1 MNNKRSLEVDILKFL
16 AIIFMIFVHTYEAVM
31 DTLTSSG
38 EDVLDFIIE
47 CCGSIAAPIFMIA
60 AGIGV
65 AIGRNPS
72 PKKFLKK
79 AGLLTGVGLLVN
91 LFEQY
96 TCCIWD
102 GFSDLSLM
110 PLFATD
116 VYFFFALMFVLFA
129 YAFTTDNANMTIAKI
144 LVFSVAW
151 SLIMVRGIDMSLEN
165 PIGATLGGL
174 FVRTNEY
181 SYFPL
186 FNWAMYPTLG
196 YFIGISLKNST
207 DKTKLYKKATISGA
221 LLIALGFVG
230 YAAMDVDNS
239 VINALACSEDCYY
252 MPNIFSACTAVGVI
266 FILAAI
272 THFFVR
278 KKESLPK
285 AITWGSK
292 NIMKIYVFQ
301 WLAIGLT
308 TPLYTEQSTWFVFI
322 AAFVVTGLA
331 AILTAL
337 WNMALANDEALR
349 QM

>member
-1 MNNKRSLEVDILKFL
+1 MQSTELGELRQNKAIFNAIPIDSWIISMLVCPFL
-16 AIIFMIFVHTYEAVM
+16 PVT
-31 DTLTSSG
+31 
-38 EDVLDFIIE
+38 
-47 CCGSIAAPIFMIA
+47 
-60 AGIGV
+60 
-65 AIGRNPS
+65 
-72 PKKFLKK
+72 
-79 AGLLTGVGLLVN
+79 
-91 LFEQY
+91 
-96 TCCIWD
+96 
-102 GFSDLSLM
+102 
-110 PLFATD
+110 
-116 VYFFFALMFVLFA
+116 
-129 YAFTTDNANMTIAKI
+129 
-144 LVFSVAW
+144 
-151 SLIMVRGIDMSLEN
+151 EN
-165 PIGATLGGL
+165 PIIGYNA
-174 FVRTNEY
+174 
-181 SYFPL
+181 YFPL